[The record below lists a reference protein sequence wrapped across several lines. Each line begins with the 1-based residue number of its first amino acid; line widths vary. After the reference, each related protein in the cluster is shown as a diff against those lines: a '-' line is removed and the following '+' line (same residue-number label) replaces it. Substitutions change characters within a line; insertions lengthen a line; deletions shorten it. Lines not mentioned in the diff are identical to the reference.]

1 MTHRLLNNTTFLILG
16 IIIFLIGCIQPSAY
30 EEAKENGYE
39 VEATIVNVVEKES
52 FDGDSITYTV
62 YADYT
67 VDGKEYKNVKIG
79 KYYDT
84 DAYYVGKTV
93 KVVVDPDNPGKPMF
107 EGGILCTIGFVMTI
121 GAIISKIRN
130 RKRKAL

>member
-1 MTHRLLNNTTFLILG
+1 MKEKLFNNTACLIMG
-16 IIIFLIGCIQPSAY
+16 IIIFLIGCIRPYAY

-39 VEATIVNVVEKES
+39 VKATIVDVVEKES
-52 FDGDSITYTV
+52 LDGDSITYTV

-84 DAYYVGKTV
+84 DAYYIGKTV

-130 RKRKAL
+130 RKKKA